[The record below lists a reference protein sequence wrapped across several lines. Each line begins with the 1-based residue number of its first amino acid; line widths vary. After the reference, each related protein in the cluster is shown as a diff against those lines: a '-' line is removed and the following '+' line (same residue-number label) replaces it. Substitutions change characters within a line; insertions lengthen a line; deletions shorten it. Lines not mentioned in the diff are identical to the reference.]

1 MNDILNTVFDPK
13 HFREQGHELIDFL
26 ADQLEANLDGRGNV
40 SNPTDPDSQLA
51 FWKDYKIDNPIDFYK
66 DLIHHSIQLYNPKY
80 IGHQVS
86 VPAPDAVLAG
96 LVSDF
101 LNNGMGVFE
110 MGTAATT
117 IEKIV
122 VDKFCEKV
130 GFDSSSDGF
139 LTSGGTLANL
149 TALLAARNHCQ
160 QQHPNKKAHIL
171 VSEQAHYCIDRAAA
185 TMGLDISQVIK
196 LKTND
201 NFQMSFQQLSE
212 AVDLYN
218 SDENCI
224 LAIVVSACNTA
235 TGTYDDVQLISEI
248 CKKNNIWMHV
258 DGAHGGGA
266 LWSSTYR
273 HLLKGAEFAD
283 SIIIDAHKMM
293 LVPALATAVL
303 FRNGATS
310 YRTFHQAAS
319 YLFEKQDD
327 EWYNLAKRTYET
339 TKYMMSI
346 KIFVLLRY
354 YGDQLID
361 TFVTKQYDLTR
372 RFAEHLRS
380 RSDFQIA
387 HFPMSNILCF
397 RHFQPDL
404 TDEILNK
411 INLEIRKSI
420 WEDGTFYI
428 VQTKLNNKQ
437 YLRIT
442 IMNPKTEWKELQS
455 LIDHILE
462 KADQIN
468 YKN

>member
-1 MNDILNTVFDPK
+1 MNDILKSAFDPE
-13 HFREQGHELIDFL
+13 HFRQQGHELIDLL
-26 ADQLEANLDGRGNV
+26 ADLLEGQGKV
-40 SNPTDPDSQLA
+40 SYATDPDKQLA
-51 FWKDYKIDNPIDFYK
+51 YWKDYKIDNPISFYK
-66 DLIHHSIQLYNPKY
+66 DLFNNSIHLNNPKY

-110 MGTAATT
+110 MGAGATA

-122 VDKFCEKV
+122 VDEFCKKV
-130 GFDSSSDGF
+130 GFNSESDGF

-160 QQHPNKKAHIL
+160 QQHPNKKPYIL
-171 VSEQAHYCIDRAAA
+171 VSEQAHYCIDRAAS
-185 TMGLDISQVIK
+185 TMGLDITQVIK
-196 LKTND
+196 LKTED
-201 NFQMSFQQLSE
+201 NFQLSIPALSE
-212 AVDLYN
+212 AIARYN
-218 SDENCI
+218 SDEDCI
-224 LAIVVSACNTA
+224 LAIVVSACGTA
-235 TGTYDDVQLISEI
+235 TGAYDDVQLISEI
-248 CKKNNIWMHV
+248 CRKHNIWMHV

-266 LWSSTYR
+266 LWSASYR

-303 FRNGATS
+303 FRNGAAS

-339 TKYMMSI
+339 TKFMMSI

-361 TFVTKQYDLTR
+361 TFVTRQYDLAR
-372 RFAEHLRS
+372 RFAEHLQS
-380 RSDFQIA
+380 SNDFQIA

-397 RHFQPDL
+397 RYYQPDL
-404 TDEILNK
+404 SDETLNR

-428 VQTKLNNKQ
+428 VQAKLNDIQ

-442 IMNPKTEWKELQS
+442 IMNPKTEWSDLQA
-455 LIDHILE
+455 LINHIIV
-462 KADQIN
+462 KAKQIN
-468 YKN
+468 IKNLTS